1 MITKLNKKSVVLQNL
16 SLQSGTAFLSY
27 EELASL
33 AKLQERLTD
42 ENDVNDFI
50 TRSANVPG
58 STEIASC
65 VAKKYM
71 DDPSL
76 MDNLVV
82 KTRFFLNLGY
92 YFVPALSK
100 AIDAIEEDITPVNEV
115 CGMIPSLARDIAA
128 NFLELRNPARWD
140 GNGDVPNDTYFS
152 SMPLDF
158 PIDNAYPNQTIRLQ
172 FVQVSKTNPHYVCA
186 CSIFED
192 ESHAGITEKCTKRA
206 GSVKE
211 IEDAILFVSRIYELR
226 EGFSRDFVETVNMY
240 PTEYRAIRKALYG
253 EEALGGS
260 TGVIFSNKVLFKD
273 GSVMTITYTGDG
285 KGKAWGEAVLTEKDS
300 EKIVAQSPISYTF
313 ANHWKLCFKG
323 AVYHAFIKITQ

>member
-82 KTRFFLNLGY
+82 K
-92 YFVPALSK
+92 
-100 AIDAIEEDITPVNEV
+100 
-115 CGMIPSLARDIAA
+115 
-128 NFLELRNPARWD
+128 
-140 GNGDVPNDTYFS
+140 
-152 SMPLDF
+152 
-158 PIDNAYPNQTIRLQ
+158 
-172 FVQVSKTNPHYVCA
+172 
-186 CSIFED
+186 
-192 ESHAGITEKCTKRA
+192 
-206 GSVKE
+206 
-211 IEDAILFVSRIYELR
+211 
-226 EGFSRDFVETVNMY
+226 
-240 PTEYRAIRKALYG
+240 
-253 EEALGGS
+253 
-260 TGVIFSNKVLFKD
+260 
-273 GSVMTITYTGDG
+273 
-285 KGKAWGEAVLTEKDS
+285 
-300 EKIVAQSPISYTF
+300 SPISYTF

-323 AVYHAFIKITQ
+323 AVYHAFINITQ

>member
-16 SLQSGTAFLSY
+16 SLQSGTASISY

-128 NFLELRNPARWD
+128 NFLNCAILRVGMVMAMFRTIPISVRCRLISQS
-140 GNGDVPNDTYFS
+140 T
-152 SMPLDF
+152 MP
-158 PIDNAYPNQTIRLQ
+158 IR
-172 FVQVSKTNPHYVCA
+172 
-186 CSIFED
+186 
-192 ESHAGITEKCTKRA
+192 TKRF
-206 GSVKE
+206 GYSS
-211 IEDAILFVSRIYELR
+211 FR
-226 EGFSRDFVETVNMY
+226 
-240 PTEYRAIRKALYG
+240 
-253 EEALGGS
+253 
-260 TGVIFSNKVLFKD
+260 
-273 GSVMTITYTGDG
+273 
-285 KGKAWGEAVLTEKDS
+285 
-300 EKIVAQSPISYTF
+300 
-313 ANHWKLCFKG
+313 
-323 AVYHAFIKITQ
+323 

>member
-100 AIDAIEEDITPVNEV
+100 AIDAIEEDITPVDEI
-115 CGMIPSLARDIAA
+115 CGMVPSLARDIAA

-172 FVQVSKTNPHYVCA
+172 FVQVSKANGRLQC
-186 CSIFED
+186 
-192 ESHAGITEKCTKRA
+192 
-206 GSVKE
+206 
-211 IEDAILFVSRIYELR
+211 LR
-226 EGFSRDFVETVNMY
+226 T
-240 PTEYRAIRKALYG
+240 L
-253 EEALGGS
+253 
-260 TGVIFSNKVLFKD
+260 
-273 GSVMTITYTGDG
+273 
-285 KGKAWGEAVLTEKDS
+285 
-300 EKIVAQSPISYTF
+300 Q
-313 ANHWKLCFKG
+313 
-323 AVYHAFIKITQ
+323 

>member
-92 YFVPALSK
+92 K
-100 AIDAIEEDITPVNEV
+100 
-115 CGMIPSLARDIAA
+115 
-128 NFLELRNPARWD
+128 
-140 GNGDVPNDTYFS
+140 
-152 SMPLDF
+152 
-158 PIDNAYPNQTIRLQ
+158 
-172 FVQVSKTNPHYVCA
+172 
-186 CSIFED
+186 
-192 ESHAGITEKCTKRA
+192 
-206 GSVKE
+206 
-211 IEDAILFVSRIYELR
+211 SRP
-226 EGFSRDFVETVNMY
+226 GK
-240 PTEYRAIRKALYG
+240 PT
-253 EEALGGS
+253 
-260 TGVIFSNKVLFKD
+260 
-273 GSVMTITYTGDG
+273 
-285 KGKAWGEAVLTEKDS
+285 VLT
-300 EKIVAQSPISYTF
+300 V
-313 ANHWKLCFKG
+313 G
-323 AVYHAFIKITQ
+323 

>member
-100 AIDAIEEDITPVNEV
+100 AIDAIEEDITPVDEI
-115 CGMIPSLARDIAA
+115 CGMVPSLARDIAA

-158 PIDNAYPNQTIRLQ
+158 PIDNAYPN
-172 FVQVSKTNPHYVCA
+172 
-186 CSIFED
+186 
-192 ESHAGITEKCTKRA
+192 
-206 GSVKE
+206 
-211 IEDAILFVSRIYELR
+211 RIVWF
-226 EGFSRDFVETVNMY
+226 G
-240 PTEYRAIRKALYG
+240 
-253 EEALGGS
+253 
-260 TGVIFSNKVLFKD
+260 
-273 GSVMTITYTGDG
+273 
-285 KGKAWGEAVLTEKDS
+285 
-300 EKIVAQSPISYTF
+300 
-313 ANHWKLCFKG
+313 
-323 AVYHAFIKITQ
+323 

>member
-100 AIDAIEEDITPVNEV
+100 AIDAIEEDITPVDEV
-115 CGMIPSLARDIAA
+115 CGMVPSLARDIAA

-172 FVQVSKTNPHYVCA
+172 FVQVSKANPHYVCA

-192 ESHAGITEKCTKRA
+192 ESHAGITEKCTKGA

-285 KGKAWGEAVLTEKDS
+285 KGNACLPYPFAVSTKSSTLFTASRNDAS
-300 EKIVAQSPISYTF
+300 LWA
-313 ANHWKLCFKG
+313 
-323 AVYHAFIKITQ
+323 

>member
-1 MITKLNKKSVVLQNL
+1 MV
-16 SLQSGTAFLSY
+16 
-27 EELASL
+27 
-33 AKLQERLTD
+33 
-42 ENDVNDFI
+42 
-50 TRSANVPG
+50 
-58 STEIASC
+58 
-65 VAKKYM
+65 
-71 DDPSL
+71 
-76 MDNLVV
+76 
-82 KTRFFLNLGY
+82 
-92 YFVPALSK
+92 
-100 AIDAIEEDITPVNEV
+100 
-115 CGMIPSLARDIAA
+115 PSLARDIAA

-226 EGFSRDFVETVNMY
+226 EGFSRNFVETVNMY

-300 EKIVAQSPISYTF
+300 EKIIAQSPISYTF

>member
-1 MITKLNKKSVVLQNL
+1 
-16 SLQSGTAFLSY
+16 
-27 EELASL
+27 
-33 AKLQERLTD
+33 
-42 ENDVNDFI
+42 
-50 TRSANVPG
+50 
-58 STEIASC
+58 
-65 VAKKYM
+65 
-71 DDPSL
+71 
-76 MDNLVV
+76 
-82 KTRFFLNLGY
+82 
-92 YFVPALSK
+92 
-100 AIDAIEEDITPVNEV
+100 
-115 CGMIPSLARDIAA
+115 
-128 NFLELRNPARWD
+128 
-140 GNGDVPNDTYFS
+140 
-152 SMPLDF
+152 MPLDF

-172 FVQVSKTNPHYVCA
+172 FVQVSKANPYYVCA

-192 ESHAGITEKCTKRA
+192 ESHAGITEKCTKKA

-226 EGFSRDFVETVNMY
+226 EGFSRNFVETVNMY

-300 EKIVAQSPISYTF
+300 EKIIAQSPISYTF

>member
-100 AIDAIEEDITPVNEV
+100 AIDAIEEDITPVDEV
-115 CGMIPSLARDIAA
+115 CGMVPSLARDIAA

-172 FVQVSKTNPHYVCA
+172 FVQVSKTNA
-186 CSIFED
+186 CLPYPFAVS
-192 ESHAGITEKCTKRA
+192 TKSSTLFTASRN
-206 GSVKE
+206 
-211 IEDAILFVSRIYELR
+211 DASLW
-226 EGFSRDFVETVNMY
+226 
-240 PTEYRAIRKALYG
+240 A
-253 EEALGGS
+253 
-260 TGVIFSNKVLFKD
+260 
-273 GSVMTITYTGDG
+273 
-285 KGKAWGEAVLTEKDS
+285 
-300 EKIVAQSPISYTF
+300 
-313 ANHWKLCFKG
+313 
-323 AVYHAFIKITQ
+323 

>member
-92 YFVPALSK
+92 YSPCAGKAHSVRGGMKGALE
-100 AIDAIEEDITPVNEV
+100 I
-115 CGMIPSLARDIAA
+115 
-128 NFLELRNPARWD
+128 LRN
-140 GNGDVPNDTYFS
+140 S
-152 SMPLDF
+152 
-158 PIDNAYPNQTIRLQ
+158 
-172 FVQVSKTNPHYVCA
+172 
-186 CSIFED
+186 
-192 ESHAGITEKCTKRA
+192 
-206 GSVKE
+206 
-211 IEDAILFVSRIYELR
+211 
-226 EGFSRDFVETVNMY
+226 
-240 PTEYRAIRKALYG
+240 
-253 EEALGGS
+253 
-260 TGVIFSNKVLFKD
+260 
-273 GSVMTITYTGDG
+273 
-285 KGKAWGEAVLTEKDS
+285 
-300 EKIVAQSPISYTF
+300 
-313 ANHWKLCFKG
+313 
-323 AVYHAFIKITQ
+323 

>member
-42 ENDVNDFI
+42 ENDVNNFI
-50 TRSANVPG
+50 TRSANAPG

-65 VAKKYM
+65 VAKKYL

-100 AIDAIEEDITPVNEV
+100 AIDAIEEDITPVDEV
-115 CGMIPSLARDIAA
+115 CGMVPSIARDIAA

-172 FVQVSKTNPHYVCA
+172 LVQVSKVNPHYVCA

-192 ESHAGITEKCTKRA
+192 ESHAGITEKCTNGA
-206 GSVKE
+206 GSIKE
-211 IEDAILFVSRIYELR
+211 IEDAILFVSE
-226 EGFSRDFVETVNMY
+226 FTSS
-240 PTEYRAIRKALYG
+240 A
-253 EEALGGS
+253 
-260 TGVIFSNKVLFKD
+260 KVFL
-273 GSVMTITYTGDG
+273 VT
-285 KGKAWGEAVLTEKDS
+285 L
-300 EKIVAQSPISYTF
+300 
-313 ANHWKLCFKG
+313 WKR
-323 AVYHAFIKITQ
+323 